1 MSTVPVAAVYDRR
14 LRLTTVIDRCYRPS
28 LLLALLTAC
37 TAPAQTP
44 APPPVAAFAKSAPST
59 PTKAEPV
66 RAAPLPGDLSRDAG
80 RATDPGRAAAGNGV
94 PVRSVPTR
102 PAQLWPF
109 TKFHGLDFV
118 AVREIARRYGLKA
131 AWTKSAV
138 AMTLSDAQ
146 GVRFTFEKDER
157 DFHLDGAR
165 IFLGEPAQLSGDTL
179 WITKLDVIKTIVP
192 LFAPADHAAFLPA
205 APQVIV
211 LDPGHGGTDPGKQ
224 NLRLKLDEKEMTLD
238 VALRLKKLLELRGYR
253 VLLTRTTDTRFS
265 TSPNVDLPLR
275 AEVANRARADLFLSI
290 HFNAVDRD
298 PQRVAGVETYVLP
311 PQFQTSTQPEQDRS
325 MIALS
330 YPGNRQD
337 AANALLGYTLHRQLT
352 TDLKS
357 SDRGYKR
364 YRLAV
369 LRSLNC
375 PGALVEC
382 AYLSNDAEARRIATP
397 EFRQQIA
404 EALAEGITNYTA
416 TLAALRPVPVKSQ
429 PKAEVPMKTPLR
441 SLFRH
446 NSSACCLYSSG

>member
-1 MSTVPVAAVYDRR
+1 MTRLPARGLLVICAA
-14 LRLTTVIDRCYRPS
+14 
-28 LLLALLTAC
+28 LLAAG
-37 TAPAQTP
+37 TAPAQLP
-44 APPPVAAFAKSAPST
+44 VPPPAKPEPAAPA
-59 PTKAEPV
+59 KAEPV
-66 RAAPLPGDLSRDAG
+66 RAAPLPGDLSRNAG
-80 RATDPGRAAAGNGV
+80 RATDPGLAAASNGV
-94 PVRSVPTR
+94 PVRSAPTR

-109 TKFHGLDFV
+109 SKFRGLDFI
-118 AVREIARRYGLKA
+118 AVREIAKRYGLKA
-131 AWTKSAV
+131 AWTRPGAV
-138 AMTLSDAQ
+138 MTLSDAQ
-146 GVRFTFEKDER
+146 GVRFTFERDER

-165 IFLGEPAQLSGDTL
+165 IFLGEPAQLSGDSL
-179 WITKLDVIKTIVP
+179 WVSKLDVIKTIAP

-205 APQVIV
+205 APRVIV

-224 NLRLKLDEKEMTLD
+224 NLRLKLDEKDMTLD

-253 VLLTRTTDTRFS
+253 VLLTRSTDTRFS
-265 TSPNVDLPLR
+265 NSPNVDLPLR
-275 AEVANRARADLFLSI
+275 AEVANRAKADLFLSI

-298 PQRVAGVETYVLP
+298 PQRVSGVETYVLP

-325 MIALS
+325 MVALP

-337 AANALLGYTLHRQLT
+337 VANAVLGHSLHRQLV

-404 EALAEGITNYTA
+404 EALAEGISSYAA
-416 TLAALRPVPVKSQ
+416 TLAALRPAPSPVDK
-429 PKAEVPMKTPLR
+429 K
-441 SLFRH
+441 
-446 NSSACCLYSSG
+446 